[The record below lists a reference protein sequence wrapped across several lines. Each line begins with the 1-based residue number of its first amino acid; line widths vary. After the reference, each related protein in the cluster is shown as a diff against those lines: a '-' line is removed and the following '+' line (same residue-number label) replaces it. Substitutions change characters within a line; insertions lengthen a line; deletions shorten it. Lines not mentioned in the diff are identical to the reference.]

1 MYVWRVPEESP
12 TRALQMELWDVFIT
26 RGVLESQQGA
36 VITFVGSLQ
45 RDADAAFRALKQRFS
60 RHSYTPMLRRQRGE
74 DVIMAV
80 PRVVRPL
87 VSSRP
92 VVHLALLLV
101 LHPPL
106 IFGYDRANFCRAS
119 REVNRQ

>member
-1 MYVWRVPEESP
+1 
-12 TRALQMELWDVFIT
+12 
-26 RGVLESQQGA
+26 
-36 VITFVGSLQ
+36 
-45 RDADAAFRALKQRFS
+45 
-60 RHSYTPMLRRQRGE
+60 MLRRQRGE